1 MEALEKLHG
10 NHPSLE
16 MESNII
22 LMNKAEVVLA
32 EILTL
37 ATRHAKNNMLAHFA
51 LSRQTQTLI
60 NDASKY
66 FTDAIAKL
74 QLGIAVTQLGVTLR
88 TDENV
93 TLLLRYVI
101 CTL

>member
-1 MEALEKLHG
+1 METLEKLHS

-16 MESNII
+16 MESDIA

-37 ATRHAKNNMLAHFA
+37 ATRHAKNNMLAQIA
-51 LSRQTQTLI
+51 LSKQTQTLI

-74 QLGIAVTQLGVTLR
+74 QLGIAVTQLGVKLR

-93 TLLLRYVI
+93 ILLLRYVI